1 MKRFFGHPMTLWPS
15 MRNRLHIY
23 ALPAPD
29 LRSALEERQRV
40 LEAFDYCSIQP
51 ADYLHATVQQFAVT
65 SDEVSPEEVDA
76 FMVRLKSLAAE
87 TEPFSVELGEPEADD
102 YSLGVRG
109 TNTSSWA
116 KLTAAVRDAAADTI
130 NKSQPLPNAPFIP
143 HLTLG
148 YAMAEG
154 STELIQRASDQL
166 RAPALPPLTINEVHF
181 IAVHQDAN
189 RGTFTWDTTSRF
201 PFSDQPSAK

>member
-1 MKRFFGHPMTLWPS
+1 

-40 LEAFDYCSIQP
+40 LEAFDYCSTQP

-65 SDEVSPEEVDA
+65 SDEVSPEEMDA
-76 FMVRLKSLAAE
+76 FMARLESLAAE
-87 TEPFSVELGEPEADD
+87 TEPFSVELSEPEADD

-109 TNTSSWA
+109 TITPSWA

-130 NKSQPLPNAPFIP
+130 NKGQPLPGAPFSP

-148 YAMAEG
+148 YAVAQG
-154 STELIQRASDQL
+154 STKLIQQASDQL
-166 RAPALPPLTINEVHF
+166 RAPALPSLTINEMHF
-181 IAVHQDAN
+181 IAVHQDVH

-201 PFSDQPSAK
+201 AFSDQPSAK

>member
-1 MKRFFGHPMTLWPS
+1 MTLWPS

-130 NKSQPLPNAPFIP
+130 NKSQPLPNAPSARISP
-143 HLTLG
+143 WATPWPK
-148 YAMAEG
+148 AVPN
-154 STELIQRASDQL
+154 S
-166 RAPALPPLTINEVHF
+166 INKRP
-181 IAVHQDAN
+181 ISWGP
-189 RGTFTWDTTSRF
+189 R
-201 PFSDQPSAK
+201 PCLL

>member
-1 MKRFFGHPMTLWPS
+1 MTLWPS
-15 MRNRLHIY
+15 MRNRLYIY

-65 SDEVSPEEVDA
+65 SDEVSPEDVEA
-76 FMVRLKSLAAE
+76 FIARLSSLAAE
-87 TEPFSVELGEPEADD
+87 TKAFSVELGEPEADD

-109 TNTSSWA
+109 SNTPSWA

-130 NKSQPLPNAPFIP
+130 NKSQPLPNAPFGP

-148 YAMAEG
+148 YGVAEG
-154 STELIQRASDQL
+154 STQLIQQASDQL
-166 RAPALPPLTINEVHF
+166 RASALPPLTIKEVHF

-189 RGTFTWDTTSRF
+189 RGTFTWDTTSGFR
-201 PFSDQPSAK
+201 FSDQSSAK

>member
-1 MKRFFGHPMTLWPS
+1 MQ
-15 MRNRLHIY
+15 NRLHIY

-51 ADYLHATVQQFAVT
+51 ANYLHATVQQFAVT
-65 SDEVSPEEVDA
+65 SDDVSPEDMDA
-76 FMVRLKSLAAE
+76 FMATLKSLAAD
-87 TEPFSVELGEPEADD
+87 TKPFSIELGEPEADD
-102 YSLGVRG
+102 YSLGVKG
-109 TNTSSWA
+109 TSTSSWA

-130 NKSQPLPNAPFIP
+130 NKGQPLPGAPFNP

-148 YAMAEG
+148 YALAEG
-154 STELIQRASDQL
+154 STALIQQASDQL
-166 RAPALPPLTINEVHF
+166 RAPALPPLTINEMHL
-181 IAVHQDAN
+181 IAVHQDAK

-201 PFSDQPSAK
+201 PFSEPPAK

>member
-1 MKRFFGHPMTLWPS
+1 MQ
-15 MRNRLHIY
+15 NRLHIY

-51 ADYLHATVQQFAVT
+51 SDYLHATVQQFAVT
-65 SDEVSPEEVDA
+65 SDDVSPEDMDA
-76 FMVRLKSLAAE
+76 FMATLKSLAAD
-87 TEPFSVELGEPEADD
+87 TKPFSIELGEPEADD
-102 YSLGVRG
+102 YSLGVKG
-109 TNTSSWA
+109 TSTSSWA

-130 NKSQPLPNAPFIP
+130 NKGQPLPGAPFNP

-148 YAMAEG
+148 YALAEG
-154 STELIQRASDQL
+154 STALIQQASDQL
-166 RAPALPPLTINEVHF
+166 RAPALPPLTINEMHL
-181 IAVHQDAN
+181 IAVHQDAK

-201 PFSDQPSAK
+201 PFSEPPAK

>member
-1 MKRFFGHPMTLWPS
+1 MTLWPS

-29 LRSALEERQRV
+29 LRSALKERQSV
-40 LEAFDYCSIQP
+40 LKAFDYCSIQP
-51 ADYLHATVQQFAVT
+51 ADYLHATVQQFAVA

-76 FMVRLKSLAAE
+76 FMARLKSLAAD
-87 TEPFSVELGEPEADD
+87 TKPFSVELGEPEADD

-116 KLTAAVRDAAADTI
+116 KLTAAVRAAAADTK
-130 NKSQPLPNAPFIP
+130 NKSQPLPNAPFSP

-148 YAMAEG
+148 YAVAEG
-154 STELIQRASDQL
+154 STEFIQRASDQL

-181 IAVHQDAN
+181 IAVHQNVN
-189 RGTFTWDTTSRF
+189 RGTFTWDATSRF
-201 PFSDQPSAK
+201 AFSDQPPAK

>member
-1 MKRFFGHPMTLWPS
+1 MKRFFGHPITLWPS

-40 LEAFDYCSIQP
+40 LEAFDYCSVQP
-51 ADYLHATVQQFAVT
+51 ANYLHATVQQFAVT
-65 SDEVSPEEVDA
+65 SDEVSPEDMDA
-76 FMVRLKSLAAE
+76 FMARLKSLAAD
-87 TEPFSVELGEPEADD
+87 TKPFSIGLGEPEADD
-102 YSLGVRG
+102 YSLGVKG
-109 TNTSSWA
+109 TSTSAWA

-130 NKSQPLPNAPFIP
+130 NKGQPLPGAPFNP

-148 YAMAEG
+148 YALAEG
-154 STELIQRASDQL
+154 STALIQQASDQL
-166 RAPALPPLTINEVHF
+166 RATALPPLAINEMHL
-181 IAVHQDAN
+181 IAVHQDAK

-201 PFSDQPSAK
+201 PFSEPPAK

>member
-1 MKRFFGHPMTLWPS
+1 

-130 NKSQPLPNAPFIP
+130 NKSQPPPNAPFSP

-148 YAMAEG
+148 YAVAEG
-154 STELIQRASDQL
+154 STELNQQASDQL
-166 RAPALPPLTINEVHF
+166 GAPALPPLTINDVHL

-189 RGTFTWDTTSRF
+189 RGTFTWETTSRF
-201 PFSDQPSAK
+201 TFSGQPSAK